1 MFLVG
6 AFLTGGAVGY
16 AASTFG
22 KRASPPQ
29 FTTAQMRAEIKN
41 QLKLSPEQG
50 AKLEASYNARKA
62 AFDSI
67 RAIHQPAIDSI
78 RATSI
83 PAIDSI
89 RVGNHY
95 KVMQFLDS
103 TQKVRYQ
110 QMIDA
115 DKKKADSVKKAGAP
129 K

>member
-22 KRASPPQ
+22 TPASPPQ
-29 FTTAQMRAEIKN
+29 FTTAQMRTEIKD

-50 AKLEASYNARKA
+50 EKLEASYNARKA

-67 RAIHQPAIDSI
+67 RAIHQPVIDSI
-78 RATSI
+78 RAISM

-89 RVGNHY
+89 RVGNHQ

-115 DKKKADSVKKAGAP
+115 DRKKTDSVKKAGGS

>member
-22 KRASPPQ
+22 TRASPPQ

-50 AKLEASYNARKA
+50 EMLEASYNARRA

-67 RAIHQPAIDSI
+67 RAIRQPAIDSI
-78 RATSI
+78 RAISM

-89 RVGNHY
+89 RVGNHQ
-95 KVMQFLDS
+95 KVMQFLDA

-115 DKKKADSVKKAGAP
+115 DKKKADSVKKAGGA